1 MRSAPT
7 MHDAKEAI
15 AAHVYTRQLYTALGV
30 GLSSTKVR
38 RPIFDAISSRRWV
51 VGVSRWQSNQRWG
64 VLSAGRAAHL
74 YNKASFPSFSRTMP
88 PFRHRTIWK
97 QRGDMSSRIWGAGEE
112 EKVRELWGKGVPME
126 AEETSSTGR
135 LLFPPCPARPFSFLD
150 DHPAPWS
157 GWRGVTLRGGGE
169 GVWSG
174 HIASILDYFFC
185 RFNLH
190 CFEYIS
196 LRWLTA
202 DSISTSLS
210 RVYPY
215 SCYGFDHKA
224 LKSHECR
231 TKQTVP
237 TWHHPK
243 PQGRITSTALGT
255 SSATPS
261 PTPCPRSCIKP
272 SSQVWASTETISFYP
287 RWTWRTSYH

>member
-1 MRSAPT
+1 MRVGEVLEAEFIFEGRKSESGADECTVVANLSCRQKVTWNKTMRSAPT

-112 EKVRELWGKGVPME
+112 EKVRELCGVKECRWRRKKPLPP
-126 AEETSSTGR
+126 ADYSS
-135 LLFPPCPARPFSFLD
+135 FPARLDPFPFLD

-157 GWRGVTLRGGGE
+157 GWRGVTLRGG
-169 GVWSG
+169 
-174 HIASILDYFFC
+174 
-185 RFNLH
+185 
-190 CFEYIS
+190 
-196 LRWLTA
+196 
-202 DSISTSLS
+202 
-210 RVYPY
+210 
-215 SCYGFDHKA
+215 
-224 LKSHECR
+224 
-231 TKQTVP
+231 
-237 TWHHPK
+237 
-243 PQGRITSTALGT
+243 
-255 SSATPS
+255 
-261 PTPCPRSCIKP
+261 
-272 SSQVWASTETISFYP
+272 
-287 RWTWRTSYH
+287 